1 MTHVERFRR
10 LMAFKAVDRL
20 PMIEWAGWWDKTV
33 ERWRGEGLPSDL
45 GEAAAIREF
54 LGLDPYRQL
63 WIRPRAATC
72 PGPPHHGAGILA
84 DEAGYE
90 RLLPHLYP
98 EPAFDRAAIEPWAEP
113 HARGDM
119 VVWMTLEGFFWFPRT
134 LLGIERHLYAFYDQP
149 ALMHRMNGDLLEF
162 NLRALEEFCSVIT
175 PEFMTFAEDMSYN
188 HGPML
193 SKAAFE
199 EFLAP
204 YYRRIVPELRR
215 RGIRV
220 FVDSDG
226 DVTPLIGWFEE
237 VGVEGILPLERMAG
251 VDVAEIRRRHPRWL
265 MIGAFDKTVMH
276 RGEEAMR
283 RELERL
289 LPVMRQGGFIPAVD
303 HQTPPDVSLE
313 NYRAYVRL
321 LGEYCRTAAEAR
333 R

>member
-1 MTHVERFRR
+1 MNHVERFERR
-10 LMAFKAVDRL
+10 MAFEAVDRL
-20 PMIEWAGWWDKTV
+20 PMIEWAGWWDKTI
-33 ERWRGEGLPSDL
+33 ERWRGEGLPAELTD
-45 GEAAAIREF
+45 AAAIREL

-63 WIRPRAATC
+63 WIRPRGPAC

-84 DEAGYE
+84 DERGYE
-90 RLLPHLYP
+90 NLLPHLYP
-98 EPAFDRAAIEPWAEP
+98 EPAFDHAALQGWVEP
-113 HARGDM
+113 HRRGEM
-119 VVWMTLEGFFWFPRT
+119 VVWLTLEGFFWYPRT

-149 ALMHRMNGDLLEF
+149 ELMHRMNRDLADF
-162 NLRALEEFCSVIT
+162 NLRALAEFCSVVT
-175 PEFMTFAEDMSYN
+175 PEFMTFAEDLSYN

-204 YYRRIVPELRR
+204 YYRRVVPELRR

-226 DVTPLIGWFEE
+226 DVTTVIPWFEE

-251 VDVAEIRRRHPRWL
+251 VDVGEIRRHHPRWL

-276 RGEEAMR
+276 LGEGAMRGEF
-283 RELERL
+283 ERL

-303 HQTPPDVSLE
+303 HQTPPGVSLE
-313 NYRAYVRL
+313 NYRTYVRL
-321 LGEYCRTAAEAR
+321 LGEYCRAACS
-333 R
+333 